1 MTSTQTVSRSVSPAV
16 VMLRALAIASA
27 LALASRAAAQ
37 TPPPMPPTFA
47 YAAGSDAKVS
57 GLIISRRGDNLL
69 VRDETTGQLS
79 MVSVS
84 SATKIE
90 SKAGWMDMQR
100 KTKNASSLLP
110 GLLIEVKGVGGATGN
125 LVATKIAF
133 HGRALRVAT
142 QINAGEV
149 ELKAQQRQTAMV
161 AAANRDS
168 LAAAKSRGRDSLEA
182 LSATNAELNARI
194 ANLDNFDMRDK
205 ATVNFAVNSFE
216 LTDVARQTL
225 DALVA
230 KSESLGA
237 YVIEIEGFTD
247 GVGSAQFNQRL
258 STQRAHA
265 VVAYLTDHH
274 NVPLRRIA
282 TPSGL
287 GPANPVGPNETS
299 GGRALNRRVELKV
312 LVNRGIKQP

>member
-1 MTSTQTVSRSVSPAV
+1 VSPAV
-16 VMLRALAIASA
+16 LILRMLVMAMAMA
-27 LALASRAAAQ
+27 LALASRVAAQ
-37 TPPPMPPTFA
+37 TSPPTPPTFA

-79 MVSVS
+79 MVTVS

-100 KTKNASSLLP
+100 KTKDARALLP

-125 LVATKIAF
+125 LVASKIAF
-133 HGRALRVAT
+133 HGRSLRVAT

-149 ELKAQQRQTAMV
+149 ELKAQARQTAMI
-161 AAANRDS
+161 AAATRDS
-168 LAAAKSRGRDSLEA
+168 LAAVKARGRDSIEA
-182 LSATNAELNARI
+182 MNATNAELNARI
-194 ANLDNFDMRDK
+194 ANLDNYDVRDK

-216 LTDVARQTL
+216 LNDAAKQTL

-230 KSESLGA
+230 KSESMGA

-247 GVGSAQFNQRL
+247 TVGPAELNQRL

-287 GPANPVGPNETS
+287 GPANPVAPNQTS
-299 GGRALNRRVELKV
+299 AGRALNRRVELKV

>member
-16 VMLRALAIASA
+16 LMLRALAMAGA
-27 LALASRAAAQ
+27 LALATRASAQ
-37 TPPPMPPTFA
+37 TPPPMPSTIA
-47 YAAGSDAKVS
+47 YHAGNEAKLS

-69 VRDETTGQLS
+69 VKDETTGQLS

-84 SATKIE
+84 STTKIE

-100 KTKNASSLLP
+100 KTKDARSLMP

-149 ELKAQQRQTAMV
+149 ELKAQQRQTAMM

-168 LAAAKSRGRDSLEA
+168 FAAAKRRGRDSIEA
-182 LSATNAELNARI
+182 LSATNAELTARI

-205 ATVNFAVNSFE
+205 ATVNFEVGSFQ
-216 LTDVARQTL
+216 LSDAAKQTL

-230 KSESLGA
+230 KSESLGP

-247 GVGSAQFNQRL
+247 AVGPADVNQRL

-287 GPANPVGPNETS
+287 GPASPVASNETS